1 MPHARVQM
9 VAEGGLGGSVLV
21 QVAAAMV
28 VREAVRL
35 CGRQCSGVRW
45 SKLMVEVECG
55 GWSRRWR
62 RRACIY
68 VWAPRRGLVQTAV
81 LRPQIR

>member
-9 VAEGGLGGSVLV
+9 AAEGGLGGSVLV

-28 VREAVRL
+28 VGEAVCL
-35 CGRQCSGVRW
+35 CGRQCSGERW

-55 GWSRRWR
+55 SWS
-62 RRACIY
+62 
-68 VWAPRRGLVQTAV
+68 
-81 LRPQIR
+81 